1 MTTIQGELVG
11 ALTLMTSQTVS
22 MLRHHPAHLSALL
35 QQYVKQQGSG
45 DATNAVTNKD
55 ASTVQEAAAWIL
67 QIDMDEQLCMIY
79 KVHIIKW
86 YYLKLHFGHLYAIV
100 VGKQIVFL

>member
-11 ALTLMTSQTVS
+11 GLTMMTSQTVS

-35 QQYVKQQGSG
+35 QQYVKQQGTV

-55 ASTVQEAAAWIL
+55 ASKILEAAA
-67 QIDMDEQLCMIY
+67 
-79 KVHIIKW
+79 
-86 YYLKLHFGHLYAIV
+86 
-100 VGKQIVFL
+100 